1 MTAVFVQLSDLHIRK
16 PGQLAYRQLDTADY
30 LKKAIQSILTRQENV
45 SAVVITGDLVDFG
58 RVQEYEHLAQLLEPL
73 AMPVYL
79 LAGNHDHAEHLR
91 QVFTHH
97 SYLGTEGPI
106 QYCVNIDSTCLIA
119 IDSSVSKAS
128 HGELDEQRLQ
138 WLSDTLDQNQDK
150 PVVVAMHHPPFL
162 TGIQHMDQQNL
173 KVGAE
178 AFKALISQYKN
189 VEHIICGHVHRAI
202 CTQFGHTVASI
213 APSPAHQ
220 VTLDLTPDGPSSW
233 VLEPAG
239 YRVLTAVQGQPVV
252 NHLAYVAS
260 YDGPYPFY
268 ENGKL
273 ID

>member
-1 MTAVFVQLSDLHIRK
+1 MTAVFVQLSDLHIRE
-16 PGQLAYRQLDTADY
+16 PGQLAYRRLDTAAY
-30 LKKAIQSILTRQENV
+30 LKKAIQSILARQEGV

-58 RVQEYEHLAQLLEPL
+58 RVEEYEQLAQLLEPL
-73 AMPVYL
+73 TMPVYL

-91 QVFTHH
+91 QVFPHH

-106 QYCVNIDSTCLIA
+106 QYCVDIDSTCLIA
-119 IDSSVSKAS
+119 IDTSVDKAS
-128 HGELDEQRLQ
+128 HGELDAQRLQ
-138 WLSDTLDQNQDK
+138 WLSDRLDQHQDK

-162 TGIQHMDQQNL
+162 TGIQHMDKQNL

-178 AFKALISQYKN
+178 AFKQLISQYKN
-189 VEHIICGHVHRAI
+189 VEHIICGHVHRPI
-202 CTQFGHTVASI
+202 SIQFAHTVASI

-220 VTLDLTPDGPSSW
+220 VALDLTSEGSSSW
-233 VLEPAG
+233 VLEPAA
-239 YRVLTAVQGQPVV
+239 YRVLTAIEGQPIV

-273 ID
+273 LD